1 MAEYS
6 QSSMYHILLIL
17 TDGNIHDLRETVDA
31 MIQCSNFPISIIIV
45 GIGDGDFSTMAFLDG
60 DDRDEDDQITD
71 GHG

>member
-1 MAEYS
+1 
-6 QSSMYHILLIL
+6 MYHILLIL
-17 TDGNIHDLRETVDA
+17 TDGNIHDLRETVDG